1 MTSLA
6 AKETEWSARRCHP
19 AGYAGSALKWRKPLP
34 IPDRCFHVPTV
45 TELMVPLTERDDRSV
60 YFEDSFTSWS
70 DHVRQ
75 SAAIAMKLR
84 KRL

>member
-1 MTSLA
+1 MPPSRLRRIGSEMA
-6 AKETEWSARRCHP
+6 ETP
-19 AGYAGSALKWRKPLP
+19 AYPGPV
-34 IPDRCFHVPTV
+34 FHVPTV